1 MEKFLKLAK
10 SQSKKSDKK
19 IKVGAI
25 LVRKG
30 RVLKKSHNTDKS
42 HPLQKKL
49 NALRFNDEFFDCCS
63 HSQHAEFKCL
73 IHFHKK
79 KIDISD
85 CSLYVYRENSRGE
98 LGNCKPCPACS
109 WLIQNLNIKR
119 IIYIDERKEVIKS
132 K

>member
-10 SQSKKSDKK
+10 SQSKKSNKK

-30 RVLKKSHNTDKS
+30 RVLRKSHNTDKS

-49 NALRFNDEFFDCCS
+49 NTLRFDDEFFDCCS
-63 HSQHAEFKCL
+63 HTQHAEFKCL
-73 IHFHKK
+73 IPFYKK

-85 CSLYVYRENSRGE
+85 CSLYIYRENSRGE
-98 LGNCKPCPACS
+98 IGNCKPCSACS

-119 IIYIDERKEVIKS
+119 VIYIDERKEIIKS